1 MKPRGV
7 LCEFLVDVCRREIL
21 TLSAAN
27 TLKAYKWEYLPR
39 LEVFVFIS
47 SIYELFDFA
56 SQALFCGLEVW
67 QDFIRVAVLVL
78 LSLGTNLVTKPYR
91 QFTVQQL

>member
-1 MKPRGV
+1 M
-7 LCEFLVDVCRREIL
+7 C
-21 TLSAAN
+21 AAGKSLPYQRQIP
-27 TLKAYKWEYLPR
+27 LKRINGSTSPG

-47 SIYELFDFA
+47 SNYELFDFA